1 VRCTCLRRK
10 CDRQA
15 QTGKNGFGVS
25 SAFGELSRTV
35 ERSAERQ
42 KNLVSVHG
50 SKVHGWPP
58 FPHSTFDVGR
68 SMFDVHLGSGLSGL
82 GDSDMKDNL
91 LLQLNNISVVY
102 SDVIQ
107 VLKGVS
113 LKVEKNNIVSLL
125 GSNGAGKTT
134 TLKAISGLLKPE
146 NGRVTDGDLIYDGK
160 FIQNSAPE
168 DITRLGIIQ
177 VLEGRQPF
185 KYLTIEENLR
195 VGTATRWG
203 KPFKNDMEM
212 IYDYFPPLV
221 TRKKTLAGYCSGG
234 ELQMLVMGRALMAHP
249 KLLLLD
255 EPSLGLAPL
264 VVKEIFQIIKRVNE
278 EQGVTIVLVE
288 QNASMALQ
296 IAHYGYVMENGKIV
310 MEGKAAE
317 LRENP
322 DVKEFYLGMG
332 ASGAA
337 KSYKD
342 VKSYKRRKRWL

>member
-1 VRCTCLRRK
+1 
-10 CDRQA
+10 
-15 QTGKNGFGVS
+15 
-25 SAFGELSRTV
+25 
-35 ERSAERQ
+35 
-42 KNLVSVHG
+42 
-50 SKVHGWPP
+50 
-58 FPHSTFDVGR
+58 
-68 SMFDVHLGSGLSGL
+68 
-82 GDSDMKDNL
+82 MKDKL

-113 LKVEKNNIVSLL
+113 LVVGENNIVSLL

-146 NGRVTDGDLIYDGK
+146 NGKVTDGNLIYDGK
-160 FIQNSAPE
+160 AIQNSAPE
-168 DITRLGIIQ
+168 DITRMGIIQ

-203 KPFKNDMEM
+203 KPYKKEMEM
-212 IYDYFPPLV
+212 IYEYFPALV
-221 TRKKTLAGYCSGG
+221 ERRKTLAGYCSGG

-249 KLLLLD
+249 RLLLLD

-264 VVKEIFQIIKRVNE
+264 VVKEIFRIIKRVNE
-278 EQGVTIVLVE
+278 EQGTTIVLVE
-288 QNASMALQ
+288 QNANMALQ

-310 MEGKAAE
+310 MEGKASE
-317 LRENP
+317 LIENP